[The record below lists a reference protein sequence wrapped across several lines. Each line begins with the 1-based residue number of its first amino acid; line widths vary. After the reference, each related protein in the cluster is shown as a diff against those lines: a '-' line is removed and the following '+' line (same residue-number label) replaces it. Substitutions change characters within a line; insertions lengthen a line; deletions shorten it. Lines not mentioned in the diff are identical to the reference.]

1 MKKLM
6 FFAVLSIMLGMTQ
19 VAVAQSNPT
28 KVEVVRNGNTFTPV
42 KKEKEVKS
50 KEPIATRH
58 FYTYLE
64 DGKDYPVFIGPRGGC
79 YIIVP
84 DKKGGEKKWYID
96 GDTANT
102 IRKEMG
108 IEYKPK
114 NK

>member
-6 FFAVLSIMLGMTQ
+6 FFAVLSIMMGMTQ
-19 VAVAQSNPT
+19 VAVAQEANPT

-58 FYTYLE
+58 FYTYE
-64 DGKDYPVFIGPRGGC
+64 DKDYPVFIGPRGGC
-79 YIIVP
+79 YINIP
-84 DKKGGEKKWYID
+84 DKKGGQKKWYID
-96 GDTANT
+96 SGTADT

-108 IEYKPK
+108 IEKPK
-114 NK
+114 NKQS